1 MASLVISIKH
11 MGLKS
16 PFCYLISLAPAAD
29 DFHGKSWS
37 PFFSSNWWSTSTFGW
52 KTYWVFIRSDWF
64 CPSRQCSSHQFRF
77 ITVNVFIYHQW
88 WWVLNEDGLGRVS
101 INASASSRS
110 SMPCSTKTKS
120 NFTYLT
126 RDSILGQN
134 FWLVDQ

>member
-1 MASLVISIKH
+1 
-11 MGLKS
+11 
-16 PFCYLISLAPAAD
+16 
-29 DFHGKSWS
+29 
-37 PFFSSNWWSTSTFGW
+37 
-52 KTYWVFIRSDWF
+52 
-64 CPSRQCSSHQFRF
+64 
-77 ITVNVFIYHQW
+77 
-88 WWVLNEDGLGRVS
+88 VS